1 MPPRIDL
8 SRQAPLGT
16 RDSSLDEGPTSE
28 PKAQYPGTL
37 HCVPRVRL
45 DRTFGS
51 GRGLREGPLSF
62 LENSPS
68 WRPGE
73 YQIGIYLQEGF
84 NAHNSKGTF
93 PPADEPIL

>member
-1 MPPRIDL
+1 VGYTCKSYEDNQVAFFAIYPPNRPPYDSLPQDTI
-8 SRQAPLGT
+8 PLG
-16 RDSSLDEGPTSE
+16 PW
-28 PKAQYPGTL
+28 
-37 HCVPRVRL
+37 VR
-45 DRTFGS
+45 GS
-51 GRGLREGPLSF
+51 RAGGRGVLREGPFSP

-84 NAHNSKGTF
+84 NAHNLKGNF